1 MAIDII
7 ALFLLVLA
15 FYKGWTKGLVMA
27 VFTFISYILALLIA
41 FKFSG
46 WVATRYLQNLG
57 EGGGRWSAILAFL
70 LVMVVV
76 MIAVRITGKVIEK
89 SLELM
94 LMGIFNK
101 LAGILLFCVIYF
113 TVYAVMLI
121 YASRFEI
128 IGKSLVGA
136 SYTGEL
142 LLSWGAKVIDIFAMW
157 IPELNNLFKQVVS
170 LIKQ

>member
-15 FYKGWTKGLVMA
+15 LFKGWTKGLVMA
-27 VFTFISYILALLIA
+27 VFTFISYILALIIA

-46 WVATRYLQNLG
+46 WVATHYLQELG
-57 EGGGRWSAILAFL
+57 EGSGRWSAILAFL
-70 LVMVVV
+70 LVMVIV
-76 MIAVRITGKVIEK
+76 MIAVRVTGKVIEK

-94 LMGIFNK
+94 LMGVFNK
-101 LAGILLFCVIYF
+101 LAGILLFGVIYF
-113 TVYAVMLI
+113 TVYAVVLI

-136 SYTGEL
+136 SRTGEI
-142 LLSWGAKVIDIFAMW
+142 LLSWGSKVIDIFAEW
-157 IPELNNLFKQVVS
+157 IPELNNLFKQAVIFV
-170 LIKQ
+170 KQ

>member
-15 FYKGWTKGLVMA
+15 LFKGWTKGLVMA
-27 VFTFISYILALLIA
+27 VFTFISYILALIIA

-46 WVATRYLQNLG
+46 WVATHYLQDLG

-70 LVMVVV
+70 LVMVIV

-101 LAGILLFCVIYF
+101 LAGILLFGVIYF
-113 TVYAVMLI
+113 TVYAVVLI

-157 IPELNNLFKQVVS
+157 IPELNNLFNKVVG

>member
-15 FYKGWTKGLVMA
+15 LFKGWTKGLVMA
-27 VFTFISYILALLIA
+27 VFTFISYILALIIA

-46 WVATRYLQNLG
+46 WVATHYLQELG
-57 EGGGRWSAILAFL
+57 EGSGRWSAILAFL
-70 LVMVVV
+70 LVMVIV

-94 LMGIFNK
+94 LMGVFNK
-101 LAGILLFCVIYF
+101 LAGILLFGGIYF
-113 TVYAVMLI
+113 TVYAVVLI

-128 IGKSLVGA
+128 IDKSLVGA
-136 SYTGEL
+136 SHTGEL
-142 LLSWGAKVIDIFAMW
+142 LLSWGATVIDIFAKW
-157 IPELNNLFKQVVS
+157 IPELNDLFKQVVG